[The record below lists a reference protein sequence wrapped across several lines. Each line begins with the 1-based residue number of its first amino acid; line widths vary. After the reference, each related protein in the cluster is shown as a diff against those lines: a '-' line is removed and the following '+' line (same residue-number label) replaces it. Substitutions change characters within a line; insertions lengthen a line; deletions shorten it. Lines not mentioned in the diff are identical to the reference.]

1 MKKRFVIIFT
11 SVMSLMTIIP
21 FLSSCKATDTDALFL
36 YDGVVHNSYYA
47 NTNRYGIFHTEPT
60 LDEDGLAWGYD
71 LYVSGKTEI
80 STKKVP
86 AFPTII
92 NRCVRRVFA
101 TSDYLY
107 LITDNDNSPGSK
119 IERVDLSDYS
129 IDVLFEEAQSVEKI
143 IFGLAFSSE
152 RTVKERG
159 LSPCYIFSNDR
170 DVFFIDDDKGIFKIM
185 PDKTAKNIIA
195 DKIEYD
201 VAYDGEYFFYITNDG
216 ILKQY
221 EIKSGR
227 TEILAENVIPYTVK
241 VTKEDITFEGVEEK
255 KTIVRKTQDDV

>member
-1 MKKRFVIIFT
+1 MKRIIYLIAII
-11 SVMSLMTIIP
+11 STI
-21 FLSSCKATDTDALFL
+21 FLLTACSTGKSEDTLSL

-80 STKKVP
+80 NTKKVP

-92 NRCVRRVFA
+92 NRRVRRVFA

-107 LITDNDNSPGSK
+107 LVADDDNSPVSK

-129 IDVLFEEAQSVEKI
+129 IDVLFEEAQSEEKI
-143 IFGLAFSSE
+143 VFGLAFSSE

-159 LSPCYIFSNDR
+159 LNPCYIFSNDR
-170 DVFFIDDDKGIFKIM
+170 DVFFIDHDKGIFKVL

-201 VAYDGEYFFYITNDG
+201 VAYDGNYIFYVTTEG

-221 EIKSGR
+221 EIKSGE
-227 TEILAENVIPYTVK
+227 TVTVSDKTVTPYTLK
-241 VTKEDITFEGVEEK
+241 VTKEDITFESDKEK
-255 KTIVRKTQDDV
+255 VTIKRKNCI

>member
-21 FLSSCKATDTDALFL
+21 FLSSCKATDTDALSL

-80 STKKVP
+80 NTKKVP
-86 AFPTII
+86 TFPTII

-107 LITDNDNSPGSK
+107 LIADDDNSPESK

-143 IFGLAFSSE
+143 VFGLAFSSD

-159 LSPCYIFSNDR
+159 LNPYYIFSNDR
-170 DVFFIDDDKGIFKIM
+170 DVFFLDHDKGIFKVL

-195 DKIEYD
+195 DKVRYD
-201 VAYDGEYFFYITNDG
+201 VAYDGNYFFYITMKG

-227 TEILAENVIPYTVK
+227 TEILTDKTVTPYTLK
-241 VTKEDITFEGVEEK
+241 VTKEDITFESDKEK
-255 KTIVRKTQDDV
+255 VTIKRKICI